1 MIVFFAWTVKEISEL
16 ARIAASAAPMAA
28 PRLILAS
35 TSPYRRE
42 LLARL
47 RLAFEVVNP
56 AVDETPR
63 RGEAPE
69 TLALRLA
76 VEKARSVAS
85 RFPDALVIGADQV
98 AALGATLLSKP
109 LRHETAVAQL
119 RAMSGQRVRFIT
131 AVAVVRGADGETRT
145 RLVPCDV
152 DFRAFSDAA
161 AEGYLRAEQP
171 YDCAGAAKIEG
182 LGIALVRRLAG
193 EDPTALIG
201 LPLIALVELLG
212 ELGCDVLAEP
222 AGPSQGQTPGAGAR
236 G

>member
-1 MIVFFAWTVKEISEL
+1 M
-16 ARIAASAAPMAA
+16 AST
-28 PRLILAS
+28 RLVLAS

-47 RLAFEVVNP
+47 RVAFEVADP
-56 AVDETPR
+56 AIDETPR
-63 RGEAPE
+63 PAEAPE
-69 TLALRLA
+69 SLALRLA
-76 VEKARSVAS
+76 VEKAKAVAT

-98 AALGATLLSKP
+98 AVLGEALLAKP
-109 LRHETAVAQL
+109 VTHENAVAQL
-119 RAMSGQRVRFIT
+119 RAMRGRRVRFLT
-131 AVAVVRGADGETRT
+131 AVALVRSADGETRT

-152 DFRAFSDAA
+152 AFREFSDGAL
-161 AEGYLRAEQP
+161 ERYLRAERP

-182 LGIALVRRLAG
+182 LGIALVRGLAG

-201 LPLIALVELLG
+201 LPLIALVEMLG

-222 AGPSQGQTPGAGAR
+222 AGPPQGRTPSAGAR

>member
-1 MIVFFAWTVKEISEL
+1 
-16 ARIAASAAPMAA
+16 MAA

-47 RLAFEVVNP
+47 GLAFEVVSP
-56 AVDETPR
+56 ETDETPR

-69 TLALRLA
+69 ALALRLA

-85 RFPDALVIGADQV
+85 RFPDALVVGADQV
-98 AALGATLLSKP
+98 AALGTALLSKP
-109 LRHETAVAQL
+109 LHHENALAQL
-119 RAMSGQRVRFIT
+119 RAMRGQRVRFIT

-145 RLVPCDV
+145 SVVPCDV
-152 DFRAFSDAA
+152 DFREFSDAA
-161 AEGYLRAEQP
+161 AERYLRAEQP

-222 AGPSQGQTPGAGAR
+222 AGPSQGRTPGVVAR